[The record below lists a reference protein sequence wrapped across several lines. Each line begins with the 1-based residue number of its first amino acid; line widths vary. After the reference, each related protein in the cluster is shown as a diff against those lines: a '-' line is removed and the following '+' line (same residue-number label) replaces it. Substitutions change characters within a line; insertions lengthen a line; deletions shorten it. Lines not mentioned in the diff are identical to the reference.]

1 MLTVKRLK
9 DKKNFLIILVFVN
22 KVSNNIHK
30 DQMTETDLIVKCN

>member
-9 DKKNFLIILVFVN
+9 DKKNFLIVSVLIN

-30 DQMTETDLIVKCN
+30 DQMTETDLVVKCN

>member
-9 DKKNFLIILVFVN
+9 DKKNFLIVLVFVN

-30 DQMTETDLIVKCN
+30 DQITETDSVIKCN

>member
-9 DKKNFLIILVFVN
+9 DKKNFLIVLVLVD

-30 DQMTETDLIVKCN
+30 DQMTETDLVIKCN

>member
-9 DKKNFLIILVFVN
+9 DKKNFLIVSVLIN

-30 DQMTETDLIVKCN
+30 DQITETDLVVKCN